1 MPWHGHGMRPAIKPG
16 LLVVWR
22 DRDTLQIG
30 IDPRRAVALTGM
42 ARAAGLIGLLDG
54 SREHSQVLAA
64 AEELGIPRDAADQV
78 IGLLA
83 AAGAV
88 QDFPAAELRALPD
101 GPRARLARELAT
113 VSLAHGHTDGGAR
126 ALARRQ
132 AATVLVYGV
141 GPVGTEI
148 ASLLTASGVGRVVG
162 TGPVGQ
168 RPARPTVPSRPRTR
182 RRGTPPADA
191 SQPPAHGDTT
201 PTATGQPPAQAGQGP
216 AGGSQPA
223 PPPAG
228 GRMAQQ
234 RPTGKSPAHAVPGP
248 AGQRT
253 AQERPAGQLP
263 AERQPTRQRAAE
275 AGAGP
280 RSRRISR
287 RRADPRPRPD
297 LAVLADGYP
306 AELPAQLVASGVLH
320 LAASAREAIG
330 VVGPLVVPGQSACL
344 GCVEL
349 ARSDRDPAWP
359 FILAQ
364 AAGQAAQPV
373 ACAATLATAVA
384 AQAVSQ
390 VLSCL
395 DLAQPAVAVTNATL
409 ELVAPGWQWRRR
421 SWPRHGQCRCS
432 TQLAT

>member
-1 MPWHGHGMRPAIKPG
+1 MSWHGHGMRPAIKPG

-42 ARAAGLIGLLDG
+42 GRAAGLIGLLDG

-126 ALARRQ
+126 ALAHRQ

-141 GPVGTEI
+141 GPVGAEI
-148 ASLLTASGVGRVVG
+148 ASLLTASGVGRVVC

-168 RPARPTVPSRPRTR
+168 RPARPTVPSRPRTQR
-182 RRGTPPADA
+182 RSTPPAA
-191 SQPPAHGDTT
+191 AGQPPAHGV
-201 PTATGQPPAQAGQGP
+201 
-216 AGGSQPA
+216 
-223 PPPAG
+223 
-228 GRMAQQ
+228 R
-234 RPTGKSPAHAVPGP
+234 GP
-248 AGQRT
+248 AGQR
-253 AQERPAGQLP
+253 A
-263 AERQPTRQRAAE
+263 

-280 RSRRISR
+280 RPRRISP
-287 RRADPRPRPD
+287 RRANPRPAPD

-306 AELPAQLVASGVLH
+306 AELPAELVASGVLH

-421 SWPRHGQCRCS
+421 SWPQHGQCRCS

>member
-1 MPWHGHGMRPAIKPG
+1 MSWHGHGMRPAIKPG

-42 ARAAGLIGLLDG
+42 GRAAGLIGLLDG

-141 GPVGTEI
+141 GPVGAEI
-148 ASLLTASGVGRVVG
+148 ASLLTASGVGRVMC

-168 RPARPTVPSRPRTR
+168 RPARPTVPSRPRTQ
-182 RRGTPPADA
+182 RRGTPP
-191 SQPPAHGDTT
+191 PAV
-201 PTATGQPPAQAGQGP
+201 GQPA
-216 AGGSQPA
+216 SD
-223 PPPAG
+223 
-228 GRMAQQ
+228 
-234 RPTGKSPAHAVPGP
+234 AVPGP
-248 AGQRT
+248 AGQ
-253 AQERPAGQLP
+253 ARPGQPL
-263 AERQPTRQRAAE
+263 
-275 AGAGP
+275 AGP
-280 RSRRISR
+280 RSAQQRPAQQRPSGQPPAQRQPVGQGAAGASR
-287 RRADPRPRPD
+287 RRANPRRANPRPRPD
-297 LAVLADGYP
+297 LAVLTDGYP
-306 AELPAQLVASGVLH
+306 AELPGELVASGVLH

-330 VVGPLVVPGQSACL
+330 VVGPLVVPGRSACL

-349 ARSDRDPAWP
+349 ARSDRDPAWA

-395 DLAQPAVAVTNATL
+395 DLAQPAAAVTNATL

-421 SWPRHGQCRCS
+421 SWPQHGRCRCS
-432 TQLAT
+432 TRSVT

>member
-42 ARAAGLIGLLDG
+42 GRAAGLIRLLDG

-141 GPVGTEI
+141 GPVGAEI
-148 ASLLTASGVGRVVG
+148 ASLLTASGVGRVVC

-168 RPARPTVPSRPRTR
+168 RPARPTVPSGHGPSVAARRRPQAATSPRRPGRPRHHGRGPPAAATGR
-182 RRGTPPADA
+182 RR
-191 SQPPAHGDTT
+191 
-201 PTATGQPPAQAGQGP
+201 PTAPGWAV
-216 AGGSQPA
+216 GG
-223 PPPAG
+223 G
-228 GRMAQQ
+228 GR
-234 RPTGKSPAHAVPGP
+234 
-248 AGQRT
+248 
-253 AQERPAGQLP
+253 
-263 AERQPTRQRAAE
+263 AA
-275 AGAGP
+275 
-280 RSRRISR
+280 SRRANPPR
-287 RRADPRPRPD
+287 ANPRRANSRPRPD
-297 LAVLADGYP
+297 LAVLTDGYP
-306 AELPAQLVASGVLH
+306 AELPAELVASGVLH

-344 GCVEL
+344 SCVEL

-364 AAGQAAQPV
+364 AAGRAAQPV

-395 DLAQPAVAVTNATL
+395 DLAQPAAAVTNATL

-432 TQLAT
+432 TRLAT

>member
-1 MPWHGHGMRPAIKPG
+1 M
-16 LLVVWR
+16 VVWR

-42 ARAAGLIGLLDG
+42 GRAAALIGLLDG

-64 AEELGIPRDAADQV
+64 AERLGISREQADQV

-101 GPRARLARELAT
+101 GPRGRLARELAT
-113 VSLAHGHTDGGAR
+113 VSLAHGHADGGAR
-126 ALARRQ
+126 VLARRQ
-132 AATVLVYGV
+132 AASVRVYGT
-141 GPVGTEI
+141 GPVGSEM
-148 ASLLTASGVGRVVG
+148 ASLLTASGVGRVVC
-162 TGPVGQ
+162 
-168 RPARPTVPSRPRTR
+168 
-182 RRGTPPADA
+182 
-191 SQPPAHGDTT
+191 
-201 PTATGQPPAQAGQGP
+201 TGQLGQP
-216 AGGSQPA
+216 TP
-223 PPPAG
+223 
-228 GRMAQQ
+228 
-234 RPTGKSPAHAVPGP
+234 RPAVPGRPPRAQRRDSAP
-248 AGQRT
+248 AP
-253 AQERPAGQLP
+253 AAARPPRAG
-263 AERQPTRQRAAE
+263 AAGARLTG
-275 AGAGP
+275 AGAG
-280 RSRRISR
+280 
-287 RRADPRPRPD
+287 PRPD
-297 LAVLADGYP
+297 LAVLTDGYP
-306 AELPAQLVASGVLH
+306 AELPAQLVAGGVPH

-330 VVGPLVVPGQSACL
+330 VVGPLVLPGQSACL

-364 AAGQAAQPV
+364 LAGQAAQPV

-395 DLAQPAVAVTNATL
+395 DLARPSGAVTNATL
-409 ELVAPGWQWRRR
+409 ELVSPSWQWRRR

-432 TQLAT
+432 TRLATWPRM

>member
-1 MPWHGHGMRPAIKPG
+1 MSWHGHGMRPAIKPG
-16 LLVVWR
+16 LMVVWR

-30 IDPRRAVALTGM
+30 IDPRRAVALTGLG
-42 ARAAGLIGLLDG
+42 RAAALIGLLDG
-54 SREHSQVLAA
+54 SREHSQVLTA

-141 GPVGTEI
+141 GPVGAEI
-148 ASLLTASGVGRVVG
+148 ASLLTASGVGRVVC

-168 RPARPTVPSRPRTR
+168 PPARPTVPSRPRAQ
-182 RRGTPPADA
+182 RRGAPPAA
-191 SQPPAHGDTT
+191 QTPAR
-201 PTATGQPPAQAGQGP
+201 TGQRPAADHGRDARPHRAAAGRRHADARPHRARAGRAAGGGP
-216 AGGSQPA
+216 A
-223 PPPAG
+223 
-228 GRMAQQ
+228 
-234 RPTGKSPAHAVPGP
+234 
-248 AGQRT
+248 
-253 AQERPAGQLP
+253 
-263 AERQPTRQRAAE
+263 
-275 AGAGP
+275 P
-280 RSRRISR
+280 RSRRAS
-287 RRADPRPRPD
+287 PRLRPD
-297 LAVLADGYP
+297 LAVLTDGYP
-306 AELPAQLVASGVLH
+306 AELPAELVASGVLH

-395 DLAQPAVAVTNATL
+395 DLAQPGRGCDQRHAGTRSAGLAVAA
-409 ELVAPGWQWRRR
+409 A
-421 SWPRHGQCRCS
+421 
-432 TQLAT
+432 

>member
-1 MPWHGHGMRPAIKPG
+1 MSWHGHGMRPAIKPG

-42 ARAAGLIGLLDG
+42 GRVAGLIGLLDG

-141 GPVGTEI
+141 SPVGAEI
-148 ASLLTASGVGRVVG
+148 ASLLTASGVGRVVC

-168 RPARPTVPSRPRTR
+168 PPARPSVPSRPRTQ
-182 RRGTPPADA
+182 RRGTPPT
-191 SQPPAHGDTT
+191 PA
-201 PTATGQPPAQAGQGP
+201 GQPT
-216 AGGSQPA
+216 SD
-223 PPPAG
+223 
-228 GRMAQQ
+228 
-234 RPTGKSPAHAVPGP
+234 AVPGP
-248 AGQRT
+248 AGQPWVH
-253 AQERPAGQLP
+253 RPPGG
-263 AERQPTRQRAAE
+263 QRAA
-275 AGAGP
+275 GA
-280 RSRRISR
+280 SRGRANP
-287 RRADPRPRPD
+287 RRANPRPRPD
-297 LAVLADGYP
+297 LAVLTDGYP
-306 AELPAQLVASGVLH
+306 AELPAELVASRVLH

-373 ACAATLATAVA
+373 ACAATLASAVA

-395 DLAQPAVAVTNATL
+395 DLAQPAGAVTNATL

-421 SWPRHGQCRCS
+421 SWPQHGQCRCS
-432 TQLAT
+432 TRLAT

>member
-1 MPWHGHGMRPAIKPG
+1 MSWHGHGMRPAIKPG

-42 ARAAGLIGLLDG
+42 GRAAGLIGLLDG

-64 AEELGIPRDAADQV
+64 AEELGIPRDAADRV

-141 GPVGTEI
+141 GPVGAEI
-148 ASLLTASGVGRVVG
+148 SSLLTASGVGRVVC

-168 RPARPTVPSRPRTR
+168 RPARPTVPGRPRTSR
-182 RRGTPPADA
+182 GGTPPAAAD
-191 SQPPAHGDTT
+191 
-201 PTATGQPPAQAGQGP
+201 QPPAQTGQGP
-216 AGGSQPA
+216 AGRSRPA

-228 GRMAQQ
+228 QRAARQ
-234 RPTGKSPAHAVPGP
+234 RPAGQSPARAVPGP
-248 AGQRT
+248 AG
-253 AQERPAGQLP
+253 P
-263 AERQPTRQRAAE
+263 RA

-280 RSRRISR
+280 RSRRISP
-287 RRADPRPRPD
+287 RRANSRPRPD
-297 LAVLADGYP
+297 LAVLTDGYP
-306 AELPAQLVASGVLH
+306 AELPGELVASGVLH